1 VLDAAETEHVLEFG
15 DCLSSTVLQDVVD
28 VIDDGLDVRAAV
40 LGKALL
46 DWLEVL
52 PEVVDCLD
60 DGTRGGVGPKRAWGC
75 ACCPCGECS

>member
-1 VLDAAETEHVLEFG
+1 MV
-15 DCLSSTVLQDVVD
+15 
-28 VIDDGLDVRAAV
+28 DDGLNVRAAV
-40 LGKALL
+40 LGQALL